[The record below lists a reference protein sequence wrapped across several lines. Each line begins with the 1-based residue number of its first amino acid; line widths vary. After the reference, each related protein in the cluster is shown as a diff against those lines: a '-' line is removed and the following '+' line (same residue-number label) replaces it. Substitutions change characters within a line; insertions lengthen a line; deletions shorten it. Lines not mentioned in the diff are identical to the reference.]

1 MDGEWLSYTK
11 LDNGGNERW
20 SYTTPA
26 GYKEAP
32 EMSNEQYDVI
42 DLIINT
48 LREHEKVLDKLV
60 TRLTFVLGEQTKLH
74 KAELA
79 LLKSLLKEREG

>member
-1 MDGEWLSYTK
+1 
-11 LDNGGNERW
+11 
-20 SYTTPA
+20 
-26 GYKEAP
+26 
-32 EMSNEQYDVI
+32 MSNEQYDVI